1 MLLNIFKEALLQR
14 NMLVVEYFDPAES
27 GKDYPRAT
35 ATEIAALCESYAS
48 LGYNFDVDSLKLM
61 AQFDQEDI
69 AEFYRQNYILLAR
82 AKGADVEHKVFY
94 PNFPHME
101 GITPDEYYLRAV
113 LHYITVSKDS
123 YGFANQDIAPRED
136 VNPVNN
142 TAKTTL
148 HIITADNAREILVQM
163 AVDAFSQKLPIP
175 KSKQPLCK
183 QTVISFRGYVHLDS
197 IPFKEN
203 MALYIDAV
211 AEGVDNFAISYND
224 LRFAKNVTDV
234 LRVYSVVSGGNAE
247 LDRKICFV
255 SLPRASRRD
264 VLRKLDELCNTSNA
278 AEDVSRHE
286 FLWKRAFEKLHPG
299 EFAKKYAHAF
309 ILASRLRNDMLPKT
323 FAAKLNSLR
332 NDEQSYLD
340 LLSTRPTEFARR
352 LDYMLRTFNDTQ
364 RVIVTFI
371 RIAREVSTNVL
382 AALWRFYL
390 NRPTTECTDFPMR
403 AFVFYHDGLRSYLD
417 YDGRKT
423 LPKELCEQVV
433 EVIKFA
439 LSLKYSQYPQRGK
452 LYISPSAR
460 KYMIPTSARLASKQT
475 HTLTFGTRIP
485 LNAERGVDFVRM
497 FTHWHN
503 MEDERVDI
511 DLSVELVNDDISANI
526 SLSWHDMASG
536 QAFDSY
542 HSGDLT
548 TAPEGAS
555 EFVDFDF
562 VKARKYGRYAVVCN
576 YCFTGQKFADVP
588 QCFSGIM
595 FLPERAKQGEV
606 FNPQFVKLKFDLTQP
621 TCKDVAF
628 VLDLETQELIW
639 ADTTLLSLYSGQ
651 VASVDRGLEVA
662 LRRVLEKQ
670 ISIYDWMTLHGDHLQ
685 IVDNKQ
691 DADWVVDDTDDAN
704 VSVFDIE
711 GFSSKWM

>member
-1 MLLNIFKEALLQR
+1 
-14 NMLVVEYFDPAES
+14 
-27 GKDYPRAT
+27 
-35 ATEIAALCESYAS
+35 
-48 LGYNFDVDSLKLM
+48 
-61 AQFDQEDI
+61 
-69 AEFYRQNYILLAR
+69 
-82 AKGADVEHKVFY
+82 
-94 PNFPHME
+94 
-101 GITPDEYYLRAV
+101 
-113 LHYITVSKDS
+113 
-123 YGFANQDIAPRED
+123 
-136 VNPVNN
+136 
-142 TAKTTL
+142 
-148 HIITADNAREILVQM
+148 
-163 AVDAFSQKLPIP
+163 
-175 KSKQPLCK
+175 
-183 QTVISFRGYVHLDS
+183 
-197 IPFKEN
+197 
-203 MALYIDAV
+203 
-211 AEGVDNFAISYND
+211 
-224 LRFAKNVTDV
+224 
-234 LRVYSVVSGGNAE
+234 
-247 LDRKICFV
+247 
-255 SLPRASRRD
+255 
-264 VLRKLDELCNTSNA
+264 
-278 AEDVSRHE
+278 
-286 FLWKRAFEKLHPG
+286 
-299 EFAKKYAHAF
+299 
-309 ILASRLRNDMLPKT
+309 MLPKT

-332 NDEQSYLD
+332 NDEQAYLD

-417 YDGRKT
+417 CDGRKT

-439 LSLKYSQYPQRGK
+439 LSLKFSQYPQRGK

-503 MEDERVDI
+503 MEDERVDV
-511 DLSVELVNDDISANI
+511 DLSVELVNDDVSSNI